1 VTVHNSSATAG
12 GSLIWLSIRPDA
24 CDSGTSCRVRRS
36 QAALGVARWPVC
48 AEINDKSVPKSIA
61 IVVVSERPEAITI
74 DGSRYNRA
82 YFQELNRLGYIESK
96 ISSLSSIRPWVAL
109 NATKDRSRS
118 CPHKS
123 RADPLLHRCAHAR
136 VQASDRHY
144 SYSSLSLARSSDL
157 VAGGIVIAKPGIGTS
172 NILLQPRK

>member
-82 YFQELNRLGYIESK
+82 YFQELNRLGYIEVKNLIIEQYS
-96 ISSLSSIRPWVAL
+96 
-109 NATKDRSRS
+109 
-118 CPHKS
+118 
-123 RADPLLHRCAHAR
+123 PLGSPER
-136 VQASDRHY
+136 Y
-144 SYSSLSLARSSDL
+144 EGSLAQLS
-157 VAGGIVIAKPGIGTS
+157 AQIAS
-172 NILLQPRK
+172 